1 MLLLTSPRLPGISL
15 LQAQSTSPEYSR
27 WRRHIEYVL
36 QSKGTWKYCNGRC
49 TMPMPEA
56 GATSP
61 TTKTTN
67 IQPSLLQERRSW
79 VKCDREVKLDIFL
92 SLSEEV
98 MQEVF
103 EVGPPLPPSNLN
115 AQQMLQALDEHFAI
129 FKFEAY
135 HHVFCHFL
143 NLHID
148 QYPSIEDFNQEFLAT
163 LEDLL
168 DHGHPLSNI
177 QACSAY
183 FSKLRCTQNP
193 WVAQKLE
200 EWDAQTGE
208 IECIDLLK
216 DSPPWSIIRP
226 LATKPSQNFH
236 VESIPEE
243 YLDNS
248 STSDNEVRSIETI
261 ATTASTRSL
270 HSRSSSGSTFQS
282 ARSQESRPQRPE
294 STTTGHSQEITIH
307 ASSEDIAEMD
317 AQAFRR
323 DLEKLGASA
332 APEHA
337 ISESQVPGTLLCN
350 DAGAEASPP
359 EWLASRK
366 SVAGRTLPPPHDRPL
381 PPLPFQAQQ
390 ATDIES
396 GPISPVSA
404 PATAVDAS
412 PRAPLTVST
421 PSSSWPPISPLQL
434 KTTHLTFYP
443 ELPPLQLE
451 PTQSTVRP
459 QTAPAPVE
467 LHPAFRPAPSPPA
480 PQSPTYFNLPSQR
493 RRPSTSTP
501 TLAVPW
507 PSTPDIPSTRPQSSR
522 AAIPSFAP
530 HPLQN
535 QSLPSTTPPDAALLH
550 RTLSGSSEISLP
562 LQGTQDSA
570 WDYLYESKGG
580 YLVAHEHSEAPRP
593 RRREPT
599 YEDSI
604 IEPRDLVTRLSGD
617 NGVGEQGTTRHRKK
631 KSWGASVGLN
641 LTVNRPRFSV
651 TKCVKEMI

>member
-261 ATTASTRSL
+261 ATTACTHAVLRVVL
-270 HSRSSSGSTFQS
+270 FKVRGRKRVDHSAQN
-282 ARSQESRPQRPE
+282 QPRP
-294 STTTGHSQEITIH
+294 
-307 ASSEDIAEMD
+307 DI
-317 AQAFRR
+317 R
-323 DLEKLGASA
+323 
-332 APEHA
+332 
-337 ISESQVPGTLLCN
+337 
-350 DAGAEASPP
+350 
-359 EWLASRK
+359 RK
-366 SVAGRTLPPPHDRPL
+366 SLFTHLPKILPRWTLKLSAGTSRNSVHPPHRSM
-381 PPLPFQAQQ
+381 PFQRVRYQ
-390 ATDIES
+390 
-396 GPISPVSA
+396 VLYSA
-404 PATAVDAS
+404 MMQV
-412 PRAPLTVST
+412 
-421 PSSSWPPISPLQL
+421 Q
-434 KTTHLTFYP
+434 K
-443 ELPPLQLE
+443 PPLQSGSRRGRVWLE
-451 PTQSTVRP
+451 ERCHHRTTDHF
-459 QTAPAPVE
+459 
-467 LHPAFRPAPSPPA
+467 HPYHSRHSR
-480 PQSPTYFNLPSQR
+480 QR
-493 RRPSTSTP
+493 
-501 TLAVPW
+501 
-507 PSTPDIPSTRPQSSR
+507 ISSR
-522 AAIPSFAP
+522 ARY
-530 HPLQN
+530 HQ
-535 QSLPSTTPPDAALLH
+535 
-550 RTLSGSSEISLP
+550 
-562 LQGTQDSA
+562 
-570 WDYLYESKGG
+570 
-580 YLVAHEHSEAPRP
+580 
-593 RRREPT
+593 
-599 YEDSI
+599 
-604 IEPRDLVTRLSGD
+604 
-617 NGVGEQGTTRHRKK
+617 
-631 KSWGASVGLN
+631 
-641 LTVNRPRFSV
+641 
-651 TKCVKEMI
+651 